1 MKKIKIGFL
10 PLYIKLY
17 DDCGLT
23 IRERL
28 EPFYESLAEA
38 LEDEEFDVIRNPFC
52 RVKDEFAAAVAKF
65 EAEGA
70 DCIVTWHAAYSPS
83 LESIDTLAGT
93 KLPIVVLDTTETY
106 DFSPAQDSGEI
117 NICHGIHGVM
127 DMCSMLGRAGKPYAI
142 AAGHFPT
149 SDVVKRAA
157 RLVRAAA
164 AANSLAGTRVGTIGG
179 SFDGMGD
186 FLISDEELL
195 SRFGV
200 TAVYADGNDIKALKE
215 SLSEDE
221 IAAEMKWD
229 LDNMRRLNDFGED
242 VHRKT
247 VRNCLA
253 VRGWLEKEGL
263 DAFTVNFREIRP
275 ESGLEIMPFMEACKA
290 MSRGIGYAG
299 EGDVLTAAITGALM
313 RGFGDAAFIEIFCP
327 DWKNDTLFLSHMGEF
342 NLALSGAKP
351 EIKEI
356 PFVFGEADD
365 PVVAYGYYRSGD
377 AVFVN
382 VYRDSEDYRMLIS
395 PVTMVDGEGANF
407 EGTVRGWMKPPI
419 PVADFLAA
427 ISEAGVTHHSSLVYG
442 ASVAEL
448 EYFAK
453 LLKLRTTVVK

>member
-1 MKKIKIGFL
+1 
-10 PLYIKLY
+10 
-17 DDCGLT
+17 
-23 IRERL
+23 
-28 EPFYESLAEA
+28 
-38 LEDEEFDVIRNPFC
+38 
-52 RVKDEFAAAVAKF
+52 
-65 EAEGA
+65 
-70 DCIVTWHAAYSPS
+70 
-83 LESIDTLAGT
+83 
-93 KLPIVVLDTTETY
+93 
-106 DFSPAQDSGEI
+106 
-117 NICHGIHGVM
+117 
-127 DMCSMLGRAGKPYAI
+127 
-142 AAGHFPT
+142 
-149 SDVVKRAA
+149 
-157 RLVRAAA
+157 
-164 AANSLAGTRVGTIGG
+164 
-179 SFDGMGD
+179 MGD

-200 TAVYADGNDIKALKE
+200 TAVYADGNEIRSLKE

-221 IAAEMKWD
+221 IAAEMKWN

-253 VRGWLEKEGL
+253 VRKWIEKKGL

-290 MSRGIGYAG
+290 MSRGVGYAG

-313 RGFGDAAFIEIFCP
+313 RGFGDATFIEIFCP

-365 PVVAYGYYRSGD
+365 PVVAYGYYKSGD

-407 EGTVRGWMKPPI
+407 EGTVRGWMKPPV
-419 PVADFLAA
+419 PVADFLTA

-453 LLKLRTTVVK
+453 LLNLRTTVVK